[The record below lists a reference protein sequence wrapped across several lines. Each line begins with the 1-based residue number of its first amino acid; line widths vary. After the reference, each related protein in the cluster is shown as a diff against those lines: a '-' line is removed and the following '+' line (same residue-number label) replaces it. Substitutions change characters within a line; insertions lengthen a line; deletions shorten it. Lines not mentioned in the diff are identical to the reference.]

1 MLEFHALDFAI
12 LVVNFLVL
20 FFFLNKLLF
29 QPMAR
34 IFREREAA
42 TKGALEEAKSLTV
55 KKDNAVSAMNADLA
69 AAREKAKTA
78 RGNLREEGAD
88 KQKEMLSRSEA
99 EAVGML
105 EKARAELQ
113 AETVRVRSAIKSDVE
128 KFSEEI
134 VRKLVKV

>member
-1 MLEFHALDFAI
+1 MLEFHALDFTI

-34 IFREREAA
+34 IFRERETA
-42 TKGALEEAKSLTV
+42 TRGALDEAKALTV
-55 KKDNAVSAMNADLA
+55 KKENAVSAMNADLA

-78 RGNLREEGAD
+78 RGTLREEGAD

-99 EAVGML
+99 EAVEMI
-105 EKARAELQ
+105 EKARAGLQ
-113 AETVRVRSAIKSDVE
+113 AETARVRSAIRSDVE

-134 VRKLVKV
+134 VRKLVKI